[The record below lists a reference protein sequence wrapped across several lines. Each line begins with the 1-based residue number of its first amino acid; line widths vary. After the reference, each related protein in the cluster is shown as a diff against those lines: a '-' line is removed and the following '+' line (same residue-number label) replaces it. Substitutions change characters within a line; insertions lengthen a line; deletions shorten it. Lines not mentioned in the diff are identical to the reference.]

1 MNLRIRPS
9 ASLLLLPLLLAFC
22 APVQATSI
30 DETLPD
36 AQALNQLELRAQQA
50 SPRDQCFLYT
60 ELVHVMTEMAGK
72 QMLNGDFDQA
82 TESLKKVN
90 AYALLIHV
98 DLASNSKRVKNA
110 EELMHHTSY
119 RLGEYLRKA
128 SNEDRDTL
136 QATLKQLD
144 QVHDELLAQVFKK

>member
-1 MNLRIRPS
+1 MKSILRF
-9 ASLLLLPLLLAFC
+9 AFLLSLPLLLSTPSRA
-22 APVQATSI
+22 ANV
-30 DETLPD
+30 DDNLPN
-36 AQALNQLELRAQQA
+36 AQALLALELRAQQA
-50 SPRDQCFLYT
+50 NPRDQCFLYT
-60 ELVHVMTEMAGK
+60 ELVHVMTEIAGK
-72 QMLNGDFDQA
+72 QMLDGDVDQA
-82 TESLKKVN
+82 TATLKKVN
-90 AYALLIHV
+90 AYAMLIHV

>member
-1 MNLRIRPS
+1 MKSVLRF
-9 ASLLLLPLLLAFC
+9 AFLLSLPLLLATP
-22 APVQATSI
+22 ARAANV
-30 DETLPD
+30 DDNLPN
-36 AQALNQLELRAQQA
+36 AQALLALELRAQQA
-50 SPRDQCFLYT
+50 NPRDQCFLYT
-60 ELVHVMTEMAGK
+60 ELVHVMTEIAGK
-72 QMLNGDFDQA
+72 QMLDGDVDQA
-82 TESLKKVN
+82 TASLKKVN
-90 AYALLIHV
+90 DYAKLIHM
-98 DLASNSKRVKNA
+98 DLSSNSKRVKNA

>member
-1 MNLRIRPS
+1 MKSILRF
-9 ASLLLLPLLLAFC
+9 AFLLSLPLLLSTPAR
-22 APVQATSI
+22 AANV
-30 DETLPD
+30 DDNLPN
-36 AQALNQLELRAQQA
+36 AQALMQLELRAQQA
-50 SPRDQCFLYT
+50 NPRDQCFLYT

-72 QMLNGDFDQA
+72 QLLNGDFDQA
-82 TESLKKVN
+82 TASLKKVN
-90 AYALLIHV
+90 AYALLIHM
-98 DLASNSKRVKNA
+98 DLSSNSKRVKNA

>member
-1 MNLRIRPS
+1 MKSILRF
-9 ASLLLLPLLLAFC
+9 AFLLSLPLLLATPSR
-22 APVQATSI
+22 AANV
-30 DETLPD
+30 DDNLPN
-36 AQALNQLELRAQQA
+36 AQAVLALELRAQQA
-50 SPRDQCFLYT
+50 NPRDQCFLYT
-60 ELVHVMTEMAGK
+60 ELVHVMTEIAGK
-72 QMLNGDFDQA
+72 QMLDGDVDQA
-82 TESLKKVN
+82 TATLKKVN
-90 AYALLIHV
+90 DYAKLIHM
-98 DLASNSKRVKNA
+98 DLSSNSKRVKNA

>member
-1 MNLRIRPS
+1 MKSILRF
-9 ASLLLLPLLLAFC
+9 AFLLSLPLLLSTPSRAASF
-22 APVQATSI
+22 
-30 DETLPD
+30 DDNLPNG
-36 AQALNQLELRAQQA
+36 QALLALELRAQQA
-50 SPRDQCFLYT
+50 NPRDQCFLYT
-60 ELVHVMTEMAGK
+60 ELVHVMTEIAGK
-72 QMLNGDFDQA
+72 QMLDGDVDQA
-82 TESLKKVN
+82 TATLKKVN
-90 AYALLIHV
+90 AYAMLIHV

-144 QVHDELLAQVFKK
+144 QVHDELLAQVFKH

>member
-1 MNLRIRPS
+1 MKSVLRF
-9 ASLLLLPLLLAFC
+9 AFLLSLPLLLSTPAR
-22 APVQATSI
+22 AANV
-30 DETLPD
+30 DDNLPN
-36 AQALNQLELRAQQA
+36 AQALMQLELRAQQA
-50 SPRDQCFLYT
+50 NPRDQCFLYT

-72 QMLNGDFDQA
+72 QLLNGDFDQA
-82 TESLKKVN
+82 TASLKKVN
-90 AYALLIHV
+90 AYALLIHM
-98 DLASNSKRVKNA
+98 DLSSNSKRVKNA

-144 QVHDELLAQVFKK
+144 QVHEELLAQVFKK

>member
-1 MNLRIRPS
+1 M
-9 ASLLLLPLLLAFC
+9 
-22 APVQATSI
+22 
-30 DETLPD
+30 
-36 AQALNQLELRAQQA
+36 
-50 SPRDQCFLYT
+50 
-60 ELVHVMTEMAGK
+60 
-72 QMLNGDFDQA
+72 
-82 TESLKKVN
+82 
-90 AYALLIHV
+90 
-98 DLASNSKRVKNA
+98 DLSSNSKRVKNA

>member
-1 MNLRIRPS
+1 MKSILRF
-9 ASLLLLPLLLAFC
+9 AFLLSLPLLLATPSR
-22 APVQATSI
+22 AANV
-30 DETLPD
+30 DDNLPN
-36 AQALNQLELRAQQA
+36 AQALLALELRAQQA
-50 SPRDQCFLYT
+50 KPQDQCFLYT
-60 ELVHVMTEMAGK
+60 ELVHVMTEIAGK
-72 QMLNGDFDQA
+72 QMLDGDVDQA
-82 TESLKKVN
+82 TATLKKVN
-90 AYALLIHV
+90 DYAKLIHM
-98 DLASNSKRVKNA
+98 DLSSNSKRVKNA

>member
-1 MNLRIRPS
+1 MKSIFRF
-9 ASLLLLPLLLAFC
+9 AFLLSLPLLLATPSR
-22 APVQATSI
+22 ASNV
-30 DETLPD
+30 DDNLPN
-36 AQALNQLELRAQQA
+36 AQALLALELRAQQA
-50 SPRDQCFLYT
+50 KPQDQCFLYT
-60 ELVHVMTEMAGK
+60 ELVHVMTEIAGK
-72 QMLNGDFDQA
+72 QMLDGDVDQA
-82 TESLKKVN
+82 TATLKKVN
-90 AYALLIHV
+90 DYAKLIHM
-98 DLASNSKRVKNA
+98 DLSSNSKRVKNA

>member
-1 MNLRIRPS
+1 MKSISRF
-9 ASLLLLPLLLAFC
+9 AFLLALPLVLSFST
-22 APVQATSI
+22 TSRAASV
-30 DETLPD
+30 DDNLPT
-36 AQALNQLELRAQQA
+36 AEALVQLELRAQQA
-50 SPRDQCFLYT
+50 NPRDQCFLYT

-72 QMLNGDFDQA
+72 QMLNGDVDQA
-82 TESLKKVN
+82 TATLKKVN
-90 AYALLIHV
+90 AYAMLIHM
-98 DLASNSKRVKNA
+98 DMATNSKRLKNA

>member
-1 MNLRIRPS
+1 MKSVLRF
-9 ASLLLLPLLLAFC
+9 AFLLSLPLFLAT
-22 APVQATSI
+22 PVRAANV
-30 DETLPD
+30 DDNLPN
-36 AQALNQLELRAQQA
+36 AQALLALELRAQQA
-50 SPRDQCFLYT
+50 NPRDQCFLYT
-60 ELVHVMTEMAGK
+60 ELVHVMTEIAGK
-72 QMLNGDFDQA
+72 QMLDGDVDQA
-82 TESLKKVN
+82 TASLKKVN
-90 AYALLIHV
+90 DYAKLIHM
-98 DLASNSKRVKNA
+98 DLSSNSKRVKNA

>member
-1 MNLRIRPS
+1 MKSILRF
-9 ASLLLLPLLLAFC
+9 AFLLSLPLLLSTPAR
-22 APVQATSI
+22 AANV
-30 DETLPD
+30 DDNLPN
-36 AQALNQLELRAQQA
+36 AQALMQLELRAQQA
-50 SPRDQCFLYT
+50 NPRDQCFLYT

-72 QMLNGDFDQA
+72 QLLNGDFDQA
-82 TESLKKVN
+82 TASLKKVN
-90 AYALLIHV
+90 AYAMLIHV
-98 DLASNSKRVKNA
+98 DLSSNSKRVKNA

>member
-1 MNLRIRPS
+1 MKSILRF
-9 ASLLLLPLLLAFC
+9 AFLLSLPLLLATPSR
-22 APVQATSI
+22 AANV
-30 DETLPD
+30 DDNLPN
-36 AQALNQLELRAQQA
+36 AQALLALELRAQQA
-50 SPRDQCFLYT
+50 NPRDQCFLYT
-60 ELVHVMTEMAGK
+60 ELVHVMTEIAGK
-72 QMLNGDFDQA
+72 QMLDGDVDQA
-82 TESLKKVN
+82 TASLKKVN
-90 AYALLIHV
+90 DYAKLIHM
-98 DLASNSKRVKNA
+98 DLSSNSKRVKNA

>member
-1 MNLRIRPS
+1 MKSILRF
-9 ASLLLLPLLLAFC
+9 AFLLSLPLLLATPSR
-22 APVQATSI
+22 AANV
-30 DETLPD
+30 DDNLPN
-36 AQALNQLELRAQQA
+36 AQALLALELRAQQA
-50 SPRDQCFLYT
+50 NPRDQCFLYT
-60 ELVHVMTEMAGK
+60 ELVHVMTEIAGK
-72 QMLNGDFDQA
+72 QMLDGDVDQA
-82 TESLKKVN
+82 TASLKKVN
-90 AYALLIHV
+90 DYAKLIHL
-98 DLASNSKRVKNA
+98 DLSSNSKRVKNA

>member
-1 MNLRIRPS
+1 MKSILRF
-9 ASLLLLPLLLAFC
+9 AFLLSLPLLLATPSR
-22 APVQATSI
+22 AANV
-30 DETLPD
+30 DDNLPN
-36 AQALNQLELRAQQA
+36 AQALLALELRAQQA
-50 SPRDQCFLYT
+50 NPRDQCFLYT
-60 ELVHVMTEMAGK
+60 ELVHVMTEIAGK
-72 QMLNGDFDQA
+72 QMLNGDVDQA
-82 TESLKKVN
+82 TATLKKVN
-90 AYALLIHV
+90 DYAKLIHM
-98 DLASNSKRVKNA
+98 DLSSNSKRVKNA

>member
-1 MNLRIRPS
+1 MKSIFRF
-9 ASLLLLPLLLAFC
+9 AFLLSLPLLLSTPSRA
-22 APVQATSI
+22 ASV
-30 DETLPD
+30 DDNLPN
-36 AQALNQLELRAQQA
+36 AQALLALELRAQQA
-50 SPRDQCFLYT
+50 NPRDQCFLYT
-60 ELVHVMTEMAGK
+60 ELVHVMTEIAGK
-72 QMLNGDFDQA
+72 QMLDGDVDQA
-82 TESLKKVN
+82 TATLKKVN
-90 AYALLIHV
+90 AYAMLIHV